1 MSRARIVNGRLAAGA
16 DNEQVMTQTWHQI
29 VDTLRRLPSA
39 GSGRTGG
46 NDDDRKAAI
55 LEKFL
60 IELRKGGSSAQAAA
74 ETLTPRVSPS
84 PGDGLMTPPSGG
96 LKRKRRPSVGVS
108 ASPAP
113 IPAAPQ
119 STESALS
126 SVPSPLAG
134 GRAGTPLAS
143 REPKQRRIDI
153 ADQLPLR
160 PGRRIAA
167 KSKTE
172 EEWILAMVKKTIG
185 GDKTRYEVQDADDG
199 TKWVTSLRSII
210 PLPDR
215 EAPPSSSSHPSNLE
229 DFPRGS
235 SVLAL
240 YPDTTSFYQATVVS
254 APLPGTGMGLGVRG
268 GNGRADPGAKA
279 GVYRLSFVD
288 DGDNVPE
295 VDRDLVVLVS
305 VLAGPH

>member
-1 MSRARIVNGRLAAGA
+1 
-16 DNEQVMTQTWHQI
+16 MTQAWHQI

-39 GSGRTGG
+39 AAGRTG

-55 LEKFL
+55 LEKETLDLALERLEYL
-60 IELRKGGSSAQAAA
+60 IELRKGGSAQTTT
-74 ETLTPRVSPS
+74 ETLTPRVSPA

-96 LKRKRRPSVGVS
+96 GLKRKRRPSAGVS

-113 IPAAPQ
+113 VPVAPQ
-119 STESALS
+119 STESVLS
-126 SVPSPLAG
+126 SIPSPLAG
-134 GRAGTPLAS
+134 GRAGTPLSS

-160 PGRRIAA
+160 AGRRIAA

-172 EEWILAMVKKTIG
+172 EEWILAMVRKTIG

-215 EAPPSSSSHPSNLE
+215 EAPPGSSSHPSNLE
-229 DFPRGS
+229 DYPRGS

-268 GNGRADPGAKA
+268 GNGRADPGAKT

-305 VLAGPH
+305 FAAGQS

>member
-1 MSRARIVNGRLAAGA
+1 
-16 DNEQVMTQTWHQI
+16 MTQTWHQI

-39 GSGRTGG
+39 AGRVGG
-46 NDDDRKAAI
+46 DEDRKAAI
-55 LEKFL
+55 LEKETLDFALERLEFL
-60 IELRKGGSSAQAAA
+60 IELRKGGGAAPAA
-74 ETLTPRVSPS
+74 ETLTPRVSPA

-96 LKRKRRPSVGVS
+96 GLKRKRRLSAGVS

-113 IPAAPQ
+113 AAAPQ

-126 SVPSPLAG
+126 SLPSPLAG
-134 GRAGTPLAS
+134 GRAGTPLSS
-143 REPKQRRIDI
+143 REPKQRRVDI

-235 SVLAL
+235 KVLAL

-295 VDRDLVVLVS
+295 VDRDLVVLV
-305 VLAGPH
+305 PKEKT